1 MDDAARLDEI
11 YHVIISV
18 FVERGQA
25 PHYTE
30 IASRLGLSVEEGRQR
45 LHELMAARLPNWLFP
60 ETDLIASFAPFNN
73 LPTQYRV
80 SVEGEQRWFAQ
91 CGLEA
96 LAITWM
102 FPGKVVTVNAPCL
115 DCGEP
120 LSFAILDGVIKR
132 ADPSTIAFYVD
143 LPIKQWYGNLP
154 FA

>member
-1 MDDAARLDEI
+1 MDDTAQLDEI
-11 YHVIISV
+11 YHLIISV

-30 IASRLGLSVEEGRQR
+30 IASQLRVSAEEGKRR
-45 LHELMAARLPNWLFP
+45 LHALMASPLPNWLFP

-80 SVEGEQRWFAQ
+80 SVDGEQRWFAQ
-91 CGLEA
+91 CGLES
-96 LAITWM
+96 LAITWV
-102 FPGKVVTVNAPCL
+102 FPGKLVTVNAPCL

-120 LSFAILDGVIKR
+120 LSFDVVDGVIKR
-132 ADPSTIAFYVD
+132 AEPSDIVFYVD
-143 LPIKQWYGNLP
+143 LPIKQWHGNLP

>member
-30 IASRLGLSVEEGRQR
+30 IASRLGISVEEGKRR
-45 LHELMAARLPNWLFP
+45 LHELMATRLPNWLFP

-73 LPTQYRV
+73 LPTQYR
-80 SVEGEQRWFAQ
+80 
-91 CGLEA
+91 
-96 LAITWM
+96 
-102 FPGKVVTVNAPCL
+102 
-115 DCGEP
+115 GEP
-120 LSFAILDGVIKR
+120 LSVDVRDGVINR
-132 ADPSTIAFYVD
+132 ADPSDIVFYVD
-143 LPIKQWYGNLP
+143 LPIKKWYGNLP

>member
-1 MDDAARLDEI
+1 MNDAAQLDQT
-11 YHVIISV
+11 YHFIMSV

-25 PHYTE
+25 PHFTE
-30 IASRLGLSVEEGRQR
+30 IASKFAVSAEEGKQR
-45 LHELMAARLPNWLFP
+45 LHDLMAARLPNWLFP

-91 CGLEA
+91 CGLES
-96 LAITWM
+96 LAMTWM
-102 FPGKVVTVNAPCL
+102 FPGKLVTVSAPCL

-120 LSFAILDGVIKR
+120 LSVDVLDGAIKR
-132 ADPSTIAFYVD
+132 AEPSGIAFYVD
-143 LPIKQWYGNLP
+143 LPIKKWYGNLP

>member
-1 MDDAARLDEI
+1 MSDSTQLDET
-11 YHVIISV
+11 YHYIISV

-25 PHYTE
+25 PHFTE
-30 IASRLGLSVEEGRQR
+30 IASKFAVSVEEGKRR
-45 LHELMAARLPNWLFP
+45 VHELMATRLPNWLFP
-60 ETDLIASFAPFNN
+60 ETDLIASFAPFHS

-96 LAITWM
+96 LAMTWV
-102 FPGKVVTVNAPCL
+102 FPGKLVTVNAPCL

-120 LSFAILDGVIKR
+120 LSVDILDGAIKR
-132 ADPSTIAFYVD
+132 ADPNDIAFYVD
-143 LPIKQWYGNLP
+143 LPIKKWYANLP